1 MSVCPQLKE
10 SKRAVNSL
18 RDIVDDEEDELEKVS
33 WSGEP
38 VGSECRPRGV
48 PRPPPTPAGPC
59 PRCCCWASARGPRAA
74 GCPAVELIARRK
86 RGTC

>member
-1 MSVCPQLKE
+1 M
-10 SKRAVNSL
+10 NSL

-38 VGSECRPRGV
+38 VGSECRPRGL
-48 PRPPPTPAGPC
+48 PRPPPTPAGLC
-59 PRCCCWASARGPRAA
+59 PRCCWLP
-74 GCPAVELIARRK
+74 CPASELGACRK